1 MVTRTFLLE
10 EDGLMFNRGWKC
22 FKKGRL
28 DKKCMEK
35 KKRGG
40 GGLVILFETVS
51 MLYLCPF
58 ETVVVLKKKG
68 AYQLNKKYVTLFVKT
83 QVI

>member
-1 MVTRTFLLE
+1 MTRNTW
-10 EDGLMFNRGWKC
+10 R
-22 FKKGRL
+22 KK
-28 DKKCMEK
+28 E
-35 KKRGG
+35 
-40 GGLVILFETVS
+40 GGLVILVETVS

-68 AYQLNKKYVTLFVKT
+68 AYHLNKKYVTLCVKT

>member
-1 MVTRTFLLE
+1 
-10 EDGLMFNRGWKC
+10 MFQKRETSQEMHG
-22 FKKGRL
+22 
-28 DKKCMEK
+28 EK
-35 KKRGG
+35 KEG

>member
-1 MVTRTFLLE
+1 
-10 EDGLMFNRGWKC
+10 MFNRGWKC

-35 KKRGG
+35 KKRGGG